1 MYKVNNYGGTLYL
14 NDEPILRFKYKNSD
28 LVELELF
35 DFDPKT
41 FSYISSAFF
50 LYKCSSKS

>member
-35 DFDPKT
+35 DFDPKKD
-41 FSYISSAFF
+41 FH
-50 LYKCSSKS
+50 LNLPV